1 MSEKGIFFERELNG
15 EKRDF
20 CRIEIQGVRDVW
32 EGPARPDDLRRF
44 PDEWK
49 AYKGKKK
56 KPRRKGTALAEL
68 PGMTEPR
75 RTELELHDIE
85 TIEALAAVEEATLR
99 GIGEPY
105 VELAKIA
112 KLQVEAT
119 KKRDDLVVEV
129 AVAAQTLAE
138 EVKHEPADD
147 SAERS

>member
-1 MSEKGIFFERELNG
+1 M
-15 EKRDF
+15 
-20 CRIEIQGVRDVW
+20 
-32 EGPARPDDLRRF
+32 
-44 PDEWK
+44 
-49 AYKGKKK
+49 
-56 KPRRKGTALAEL
+56 
-68 PGMTEPR
+68 
-75 RTELELHDIE
+75 IE
-85 TIEALAAVEEATLR
+85 TVEALAAAEETTLR